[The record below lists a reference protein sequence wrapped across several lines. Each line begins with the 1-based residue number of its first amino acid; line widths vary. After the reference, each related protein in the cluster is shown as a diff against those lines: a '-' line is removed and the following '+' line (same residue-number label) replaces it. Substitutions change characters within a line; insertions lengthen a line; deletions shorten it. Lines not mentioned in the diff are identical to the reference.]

1 MMALVTLKYAME
13 KARKGGYAVGSF
25 NFFGLE
31 NLRGIVKAAAEKN
44 SPVIAMAS
52 TGAVQVMGE
61 KVVVAAAE
69 RLSEEYGVDLV
80 LHLDHCKDDLD
91 MLKRCV
97 DNGFTSVMID
107 ASAYDYDENVR
118 QTRLAVEYAAKTG
131 CSVEAELGHIGGVE
145 DEIVVSERDA
155 LFTVPEDAARFVKDT
170 GIDALAV
177 AVGTVHGFYKLP
189 PKLDFDRIQRIHEL
203 TSIPLV
209 LHGGTGVPDD
219 DFRRAIPLGV
229 LKINVGTEL
238 KVKGYFDVMKDFTP
252 TVKNSDPRKVA
263 VQIVEK
269 CAQIV
274 ADKIVVFGSVNGWKR

>member
-1 MMALVTLKYAME
+1 MALVTLKYVLD
-13 KARKGGYAVGSF
+13 KAKKGNYAVGSF

-31 NLRGIVKAAAEKN
+31 NLRGIVKAASEKN

-52 TGAVQVMGE
+52 TGATKVMGE
-61 KVVVAAAE
+61 KVVVSAA
-69 RLSEEYGVDLV
+69 RDLSEEYGVDIV

-118 QTRLAVEYAAKTG
+118 QTRLAVEYAARTG

-155 LFTVPEDAARFVKDT
+155 LFTIPEDAARFVADT

-189 PKLDFDRIQRIHEL
+189 PKLDFERIQKIHEL
-203 TSIPLV
+203 TPIPLV

-219 DFRRAIPLGV
+219 DFRRAIPLGIQ
-229 LKINVGTEL
+229 KINVGTEL
-238 KVKGYFDVMKDFTP
+238 KVRGYFDVMKDYTP
-252 TVKNSDPRKVA
+252 QVTNSDPRKVA
-263 VQIVEK
+263 LKIVEK
-269 CAQIV
+269 CAEIT
-274 ADKIVVFGSVNGWKR
+274 ADKINVFGSADGWKY